1 MEEWVSTSQE
11 QTAESKH
18 RTLCMQDEWHGFFRN
33 LQEDKG
39 EGGGEPLEKLMKHQ
53 IQYMTHLDPALNKL

>member
-1 MEEWVSTSQE
+1 
-11 QTAESKH
+11 
-18 RTLCMQDEWHGFFRN
+18 MQDEWHGFFRN